1 LPDRK
6 VMLIVDDIEMN
17 RAILKEIFTPE
28 YDILEASNGVQALNI
43 IREKNSSI
51 TIVLLDLIMPEM
63 DGFEVMTT
71 LNTEGYLP
79 KIPVIVITAEND
91 SENESNVLG
100 MGASDIIGKP
110 FIPNVVK
117 RRVNNVAS
125 LYNYQ
130 SNLEGIAEDLS
141 HRLRAS
147 NDAVIDTLIS
157 LIEHR
162 SLESGQHILRIRKY
176 TMTLLE
182 QMIEMTSKYNIN
194 EDMIRT
200 MSEASALH
208 DIGKVVIPDAILNKP
223 GRLTP
228 EEFEIM
234 KTHTTEGAKVITG
247 MGMIK
252 DSLYSN
258 YAYNICKYHHER
270 WDGRGYPD
278 GLKGAAIPICAQ
290 VGGVA
295 DVYDALTTKRVYKPA
310 YTHEQAVEMI
320 TNGECGI
327 FSDELMSYFVAAA
340 DKFKSV
346 AQNYGDTPLKLKNN
360 DSKQNEMI
368 DDIRDSALRLDKLKY
383 NAVLKA
389 YGCTSIEVDYDKNTY
404 SVVYPQTLVFE
415 GIAQKGDITKSAQ
428 YFIVTYVHPDN
439 RDETARWLKEE
450 KKLRLTGDMSERIVQ
465 CKMCSGNK
473 KDYEKYQI
481 QSIAIDTQS
490 TRRHRAPLVL
500 KKLSK

>member
-28 YDILEASNGVQALNI
+28 YEILEASNGVQALDI
-43 IREKNSSI
+43 IHQNANEIS
-51 TIVLLDLIMPEM
+51 IVLLDLIMPEM
-63 DGFEVMTT
+63 DGFEVMTK
-71 LNTEGYLP
+71 LSTEGYLP
-79 KIPVIVITAEND
+79 RIPVIVITAEND
-91 SENESNVLG
+91 SENENNVLEL
-100 MGASDIIGKP
+100 GASDLIGKP

-130 SNLEGIAEDLS
+130 LNLEGIADDLS

-182 QMIEMTSKYNIN
+182 QIVEMTGKYNLN

-208 DIGKVVIPDAILNKP
+208 DIGKVVIPDGILNKP

-234 KTHTTEGAKVITG
+234 KTHTTEGAKVITR

-252 DSLYSN
+252 DSLYSS
-258 YAYNICKYHHER
+258 YAYNICRYHHER
-270 WDGRGYPD
+270 WDGRGYSD
-278 GLKGAAIPICAQ
+278 GLKGNEIPICAQ

-310 YTHEQAVEMI
+310 YTHEQAVKMI
-320 TNGECGI
+320 TNGECGL
-327 FSDELMSYFVAAA
+327 FSDELMSYFIAAA

-346 AQNYGDTPLKLKNN
+346 AQNYGDEPLKFKNN
-360 DSKQNEMI
+360 DAKQNDMI

-383 NAVLKA
+383 YAALKA
-389 YGCTSIEVDYDKNTY
+389 YGCTAIEADYDRDTY
-404 SVVYPQTLVFE
+404 SVVYPQALMFE
-415 GIAQKGDITKSAQ
+415 GVAQRGEITKAAQ
-428 YFIVTYVHPDN
+428 YFIDTFVHPDD
-439 RDETARWLKEE
+439 RDNAKKWMDEE
-450 KKLRLTGDMSERIVQ
+450 KKKRLAGDMNDRTDECVI
-465 CKMCSGNK
+465 CSDGR
-473 KDYEKYQI
+473 KDYKKYLI

-490 TRRHRAPLVL
+490 TRRHRALLVL
-500 KKLSK
+500 KDIKS